1 MYMQFDRAVKASLI
15 AAIAIV
21 AIILICSPYWE
32 TYSTDFDSAK
42 INIIFQPRYSLSI
55 DNVTIFEG
63 NTAQFTVELSEPAES
78 EITVKYT
85 TTDGSA
91 ISSQGDYE
99 SASGTLT
106 FSPGETQKTITVQTL
121 EDDEEEV
128 DENFFVDLSDP
139 TGPATIDD
147 PRGIG
152 TILDDESEELQLT
165 ISDSEA
171 YEGDPEEFTVQ
182 LSGEADGAIRVSY
195 TTLDSTASAAEG
207 DYESTA
213 GTLIFLPGQTQKTIQ
228 VPTTEDEI
236 QDPDETFEV
245 VLDILSGDVAFLED
259 GIGTGTILE
268 RTAAGEAG
276 GAGEEEEGET
286 CQPICPP
293 TLPAIGATKDDEL
306 YEDKNGNGILDPD
319 DTLKYSIRIS
329 KLRKSSTGEITY
341 VDPLSPYLELI
352 ESSIEIP
359 WGEYETNT
367 EAGRDVLLVNLPPG
381 NESAGSGF
389 PAIIEF
395 RAKFTGRSPENL
407 EKVSGQGVLYSAS
420 SPTTVTDDPDTESY
434 HDPTVTDFHN
444 NTPEEAE
451 PQLDLFKTVLEVER
465 KDSEQEVKEKNR
477 NGANRIVAGKTRVK
491 LGILIRIKGKDWE
504 EHFPL
509 TVAEPVDRHLIL
521 EDNSVKL
528 NGDTVSYG
536 LNNETGM
543 LGVSIPAD
551 ADREK
556 YRITY
561 WVTVDE
567 TINTEVGHFGT
578 RTMVGGKGLG
588 TTYSEDPDSDV
599 LRDRTVLHLQND
611 CEQDNYMDLWKEWLD
626 QLKELPG
633 TLIPVIVRTN
643 HSTGDTTAGS
653 VDEEKRREEGLPGE
667 EWAGESGAEEGNTY
681 GLSWATVRDDSKDS
695 SSGSASTTRSGAR
708 FVLSGA
714 GYFSFSSSG
723 RRDLIVRGSLKDK
736 AVYVPGSCNAPV
748 FVPSSREGSS
758 FLSFDGGSRG
768 LPVCSEGYVP
778 IIIDSERLA
787 ESAGEGGD
795 VSADDS
801 IELIAVSD
809 EG

>member
-1 MYMQFDRAVKASLI
+1 
-15 AAIAIV
+15 
-21 AIILICSPYWE
+21 
-32 TYSTDFDSAK
+32 
-42 INIIFQPRYSLSI
+42 
-55 DNVTIFEG
+55 
-63 NTAQFTVELSEPAES
+63 
-78 EITVKYT
+78 
-85 TTDGSA
+85 
-91 ISSQGDYE
+91 
-99 SASGTLT
+99 ASGTLT

-128 DENFFVDLSDP
+128 DENFFVDLNDP

-259 GIGTGTILE
+259 GIGTGTIME

-276 GAGEEEEGET
+276 AAGEEEEGEP

-319 DTLKYSIRIS
+319 DTLKYSIEIS
-329 KLRKSSTGEITY
+329 KLRRSSTGEITY

-367 EAGRDVLLVNLPPG
+367 EAGRDVLVVNLPPG
-381 NESAGSGF
+381 SESAGSGF

-395 RAKFTGRSPENL
+395 RAKFTGVNPENL
-407 EKVSGQGVLYSAS
+407 EEVSGQGVLYSAN

-444 NTPEEAE
+444 NNMETEEAE
-451 PQLDLFKTVLEVER
+451 SQLDLFKTVLEVER
-465 KDSEQEVKEKNR
+465 EDSEQEIKKANR
-477 NGANRIVAGKTRVK
+477 NDTNRMIAGKTRVK
-491 LGILIRIKGKDWE
+491 LGILIRVKGKDRE

-509 TVAEPVDRHLIL
+509 NVTEPVDRHLTL

-528 NGDTVSYG
+528 NGDTVSYR
-536 LNNETGM
+536 LNRETG
-543 LGVSIPAD
+543 LLHVSISSD
-551 ADREK
+551 SDREE

-567 TINTEVGHFGT
+567 TINNEVGHFGT

-599 LRDRTVLHLQND
+599 LRDRTVLHLQNNCD
-611 CEQDNYMDLWKEWLD
+611 QGNYMDLWKEWLD

-653 VDEEKRREEGLPGE
+653 VGEERREEGLTGE
-667 EWAGESGAEEGNTY
+667 EWAGESGAEEGGSY
-681 GLSWATVRDDSKDS
+681 GLSWAIVGDDSTDS
-695 SSGSASTTRSGAR
+695 SSDSASTPRSGAR

-723 RRDLIVRGSLKDK
+723 IRDLMVGGSLEDK
-736 AVYVPGSCNAPV
+736 AVYVPGSCTAPV
-748 FVPSSREGSS
+748 FVPSNSEGSS
-758 FLSFDGGSRG
+758 SLSFGEGSRD
-768 LPVCSEGYVP
+768 LPLCREGYVP
-778 IIIDSERLA
+778 IIIDSGRLA

-795 VSADDS
+795 VSTGDS
-801 IELIAVSD
+801 IELFAISD